1 MIKVYKLKKNRETL
15 LKEYKTL
22 KGALDFIES
31 EKNYDYILYAIQKS
45 KVVAIQGKQTQKSF
59 VEKMLDLLHIQ
70 WYNKRKRKG
79 KNYGKQRNKND

>member
-1 MIKVYKLKKNRETL
+1 MIKIYKMRKGVETL

-45 KVVAIQGKQTQKSF
+45 KVVAIQGKQIQKTF
-59 VEKMLDLLHIQ
+59 IEKMFDLLHIQ
-70 WYNKRKRKG
+70 
-79 KNYGKQRNKND
+79 